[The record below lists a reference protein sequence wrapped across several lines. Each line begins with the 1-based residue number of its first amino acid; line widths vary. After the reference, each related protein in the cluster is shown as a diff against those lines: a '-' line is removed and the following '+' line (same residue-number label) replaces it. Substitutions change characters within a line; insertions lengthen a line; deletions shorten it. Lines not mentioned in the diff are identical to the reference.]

1 LKAPLS
7 PIAAATRATPATSAA
22 CTGPLSVLTGS
33 YEEDEYFDDLML
45 VTKGKTDEA
54 LARMTIRASEECLP
68 WMEAHGVR
76 FQPSLSGT
84 LSLSRTN
91 AFFLGGGK
99 ALVNAYYN
107 TAPTW
112 A

>member
-1 LKAPLS
+1 
-7 PIAAATRATPATSAA
+7 
-22 CTGPLSVLTGS
+22 
-33 YEEDEYFDDLML
+33 M
-45 VTKGKTDEA
+45 
-54 LARMTIRASEECLP
+54 IRTSEECLP

-84 LSLSRTN
+84 LSLDRTN

-107 TAPTW
+107 TAADLGVTAIYEAQVRHVHIEGRCFVHVEAEIDGKTRRISGKSVVLASGGFQSDIDW
-112 A
+112 LARA